1 MNIFQLSNES
11 AHAPDAPHLAAC
23 ARALQQAGH
32 TVLFVAPESAE
43 HHSPGRAPRFTRT
56 FADGD
61 AGEPPPAPLFA
72 PDLVHAHQPFL
83 AGEEALRLAAEH
95 DAPLIF
101 TAGRPYSPPSPLP
114 PGEAAHLAGFL
125 DVLDVCFANRCD
137 AVVSPCPALA
147 VRLFER
153 GVVRPIHVVP
163 DADTPEAAEAGAR
176 RLIEIYNEAV
186 RQRRARGP
194 LRESAHSGRLRGEL
208 AVAWSRVH
216 PSEFTRVHRSRG
228 AFAPFRDGATLT
240 C

>member
-1 MNIFQLSNES
+1 M
-11 AHAPDAPHLAAC
+11 
-23 ARALQQAGH
+23 
-32 TVLFVAPESAE
+32 LFVAPEPAA
-43 HHSPGRAPRFTRT
+43 HHTPGRAPRFTRT

-61 AGEPPPAPLFA
+61 AGEPPPPPLFA

-101 TAGRPYSPPSPLP
+101 TAGRAYSPPSPLP
-114 PGEAAHLAGFL
+114 PGEAVHLAGFL
-125 DVLDVCFANRCD
+125 DTLGVCFANRCD
-137 AVVSPCPALA
+137 AVVAPCPALA

-176 RLIEIYNEAV
+176 RLIEIYSEAL
-186 RQRRARGP
+186 RQRRARGA
-194 LRESAHSGRLRGEL
+194 LRDNARSGHLLGEL
-208 AVAWSRVH
+208 AVAWARVH
-216 PSEFTRVHRSRG
+216 PTDPARVRRFRG